1 MSNIPDIREVA
12 MPFEEKVSWVSGSVA
27 ILVAAVYASVIVPQ
41 LSGGQVGAIAYQAPM
56 LIAIAAMIVVT
67 IVGTILMSIGT
78 AVTAEITG
86 TGSVD
91 EIGRTDERDHDIN
104 RRGELVGY
112 YVSSVG
118 VLAALALA
126 MLKADHFWI
135 ANAIFLGFMVSSV
148 VGSAYKIL
156 IYRRGF

>member
-1 MSNIPDIREVA
+1 MQEVV
-12 MPFEEKVSWVSGSVA
+12 MPFEEKVSWVSGFVA
-27 ILVAAVYASVIVPQ
+27 IVVATVYGSVIVPKVG
-41 LSGGQVGAIAYQAPM
+41 SGPVGAIAYEVPM
-56 LIAIAAMIVVT
+56 LIAIGAMIVVT

-86 TGSVD
+86 NGSVD
-91 EIGRTDERDHDIN
+91 DIGRTDERDDDIN

-118 VLAALALA
+118 VLGALALT
-126 MLKADHFWI
+126 MLRADYFWI
-135 ANAIFLGFMVSSV
+135 ANAILAGFLVSSV

>member
-1 MSNIPDIREVA
+1 MS
-12 MPFEEKVSWVSGSVA
+12 FEEKVSWVSGSVA
-27 ILVAAVYASVIVPQ
+27 IVVAAAYASLIVPRID
-41 LSGGQVGAIAYQAPM
+41 GGPVGAIAYQTPM
-56 LIAIAAMIVVT
+56 LVAIGAMIVVT
-67 IVGTILMSIGT
+67 IVVTILMSIGT

-86 TGSVD
+86 EGSVED
-91 EIGRTDERDHDIN
+91 IGRTDERDADIN

-135 ANAIFLGFMVSSV
+135 ANAIFAGFMVSSV